1 MPLSPYEIV
10 YEAVQSFTD
19 SSSTEIHFMNV
30 VREESVFTSSSDLI
44 TFSEI
49 VHSDEQIREILCV
62 DDLPWEDLH
71 HRSSFLPEN
80 DRFEND
86 FSSIFTTEY
95 VKEPQNPMK
104 HLDSEL
110 NL

>member
-1 MPLSPYEIV
+1 MKFHIRLCSRFFDP
-10 YEAVQSFTD
+10 
-19 SSSTEIHFMNV
+19 SSTKIDLMNV
-30 VREESVFTSSSDLI
+30 VHEESLSTSNSDS
-44 TFSEI
+44 TMFSEL
-49 VHSDEQIREILCV
+49 VHTDEKIHEILCV

-71 HRSSFLPEN
+71 HISSFLPES

-104 HLDSEL
+104 NPDPEL
-110 NL
+110 NLGNIS